1 MHTKVCK
8 HFRMV
13 VHGRILR
20 REPRYRPSR
29 AAPRRAL
36 SAIAKEITQYPTPI
50 AGCDVQFNH
59 LLADRA
65 RLSRALGAL
74 EAEVFVP
81 TPRTLFAGAGI
92 ESR

>member
-1 MHTKVCK
+1 MA
-8 HFRMV
+8 
-13 VHGRILR
+13 
-20 REPRYRPSR
+20 EYYEESR
-29 AAPRRAL
+29 DIAQAALRRAL

-50 AGCDVQFNH
+50 AWCDVQFNH